1 MCTSSRTKAH
11 YFEYKTQRKRERER
25 DRETKKKRGFPEFIV
40 LHPQIKLDSV
50 LSQVYITSIK
60 VSILGFQMQ
69 VEIKI

>member
-11 YFEYKTQRKRERER
+11 YFENKTQRERER
-25 DRETKKKRGFPEFIV
+25 ETKKERGFQEFIV

-60 VSILGFQMQ
+60 ASIKFQMQ
-69 VEIKI
+69 VEIEI